1 MRFMLRKDLLII
13 GKEMIS
19 MQDKLDNYYKR
30 MLRSMKRYKFLLK
43 NRDNKDVPMEEFD
56 YMLSKYFLLENIVKE
71 LKIILVENYGK
82 GYVEQL
88 EN

>member
-1 MRFMLRKDLLII
+1 
-13 GKEMIS
+13 
-19 MQDKLDNYYKR
+19 MQDKLGNYYKR

-43 NRDNKDVPMEEFD
+43 NRDNKNIPMEEFD
-56 YMLSKYFLLENIVKE
+56 YMLSKYFLLESIVKE
-71 LKIILVENYGK
+71 LKGILVENYGK

>member
-1 MRFMLRKDLLII
+1 
-13 GKEMIS
+13 